1 MRTLLRSVSVDLT
14 ELRRAPAAGGDVDMG
29 RGQSLNSATFRSKD
43 GNHSDPNPTVEGA
56 IP

>member
-14 ELRRAPAAGGDVDMG
+14 ELRRAPAAGGNVDMG
-29 RGQSLNSATFRSKD
+29 RWRSLNCFKFRSED
-43 GNHSDPNPTVEGA
+43 GNPPDPNPTVEGD

>member
-29 RGQSLNSATFRSKD
+29 RWRSLNNFKFRSED
-43 GNHSDPNPTVEGA
+43 GNRPDPNPTVEGT

>member
-1 MRTLLRSVSVDLT
+1 MRTLLRSVSEDLT

-29 RGQSLNSATFRSKD
+29 RWRSLYGLKFRPRD
-43 GNHSDPNPTVEGA
+43 GNHPGSNPTVEGI

>member
-14 ELRRAPAAGGDVDMG
+14 ELRRAPAAGGNVDIG
-29 RGQSLNSATFRSKD
+29 RRRSLNGVTFRSED
-43 GNHSDPNPTVEGA
+43 GIHPDPSPTVEGA

>member
-14 ELRRAPAAGGDVDMG
+14 ELRRAPAAGGNVDM
-29 RGQSLNSATFRSKD
+29 RRRRSLYGLKFRSKD
-43 GNHSDPNPTVEGA
+43 ETHLGLNPTVEGA